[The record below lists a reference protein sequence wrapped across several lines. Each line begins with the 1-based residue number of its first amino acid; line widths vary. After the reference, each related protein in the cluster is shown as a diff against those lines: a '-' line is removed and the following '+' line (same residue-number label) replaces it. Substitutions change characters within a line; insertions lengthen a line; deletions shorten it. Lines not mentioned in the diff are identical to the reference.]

1 VNFEE
6 NPSLLKEKKNVKR
19 TVGLINHAIELAKPI
34 EGKKKKKKKKLKK
47 KKKKKIKLMQNKTT
61 CIFDGYRK
69 FTFMINNHKN

>member
-1 VNFEE
+1 MVIW
-6 NPSLLKEKKNVKR
+6 LILWIYWKKKF
-19 TVGLINHAIELAKPI
+19 K
-34 EGKKKKKKKKLKK
+34 KKKKKKKKLKK

>member
-34 EGKKKKKKKKLKK
+34 EGKKKKKKKKNKK
-47 KKKKKIKLMQNKTT
+47 KKKKKKK
-61 CIFDGYRK
+61 RK
-69 FTFMINNHKN
+69 KSIT

>member
-34 EGKKKKKKKKLKK
+34 EGKKKKKKKKIHYINSNNNIYSFWIILINHNGYLTNIMNLLKK
-47 KKKKKIKLMQNKTT
+47 KI
-61 CIFDGYRK
+61 
-69 FTFMINNHKN
+69 